1 MKINVDLT
9 KQQNFIFDELVK
21 IIKKIGDSEENEDN
35 YVDVI
40 TYFVQL
46 KSLLREANKNA
57 FIVSSLKPNH
67 EITYF
72 DQDEKLFHKVP
83 IGEIDFR
90 YGTEEEQLDE
100 NEVQRISNYLRKT
113 EFKADIPQIE
123 INLGVFDERL
133 DEEARARANQESKP
147 NGSLI
152 YKVEKGSNVLGEWI

>member
-40 TYFVQL
+40 TYLVQL
-46 KSLLREANKNA
+46 KSLFREANKNT
-57 FIVSSLKPNH
+57 FIVASLKPDH
-67 EITYF
+67 EITFF
-72 DQDEKLFHKVP
+72 DQDTKLFSKVP
-83 IGEIDFR
+83 VGEIDFR

-100 NEVQRISNYLRKT
+100 NEVQRISNHLRKT

-123 INLGVFDERL
+123 INLNVFGEKLMEEEKERQML
-133 DEEARARANQESKP
+133 ERQGLS
-147 NGSLI
+147 
-152 YKVEKGSNVLGEWI
+152 